1 MNQETTTCRRPKPVL
16 AERPLLTFAES
27 DDVAN
32 LFKIL
37 SNPTRLRILHALAR
51 KQELCVT
58 DLAAL
63 VDMKAQA
70 VSNQL
75 QRFVDRKML
84 ACRRDG
90 IHSYYRISDPCL
102 TELLDSGICLLEDIN
117 LPRGSS
123 CLNMPFG

>member
-1 MNQETTTCRRPKPVL
+1 MNKETTSCRRPKPLL

-51 KQELCVT
+51 KQELCVIE
-58 DLAAL
+58 LAAM

-75 QRFVDRKML
+75 QRLVDRKML
-84 ACRRDG
+84 TCRREG
-90 IHSYYRISDPCL
+90 TYSYYRIADSCVS
-102 TELLDSGICLLEDIN
+102 ELLDSGICLLEDTK
-117 LPRGSS
+117 LPCGPS
-123 CLNMPFG
+123 C

>member
-1 MNQETTTCRRPKPVL
+1 MTKETTSCRRPKPVL
-16 AERPLLTFAES
+16 AERPLLTSAES

-63 VDMKAQA
+63 VNMKAQA

-75 QRFVDRKML
+75 QRLVDRKML

-90 IHSYYRISDPCL
+90 THSYYRIADPCVA
-102 TELLDSGICLLEDIN
+102 ELLDSGICLLEDTN
-117 LPRGSS
+117 SPCGAS
-123 CLNMPFG
+123 C